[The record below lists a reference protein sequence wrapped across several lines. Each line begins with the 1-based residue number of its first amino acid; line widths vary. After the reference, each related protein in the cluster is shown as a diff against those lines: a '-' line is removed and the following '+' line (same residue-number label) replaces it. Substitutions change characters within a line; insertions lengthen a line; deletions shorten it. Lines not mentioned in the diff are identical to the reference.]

1 MTATSEATSSR
12 LDRVRARLEELRLD
26 ALIVTAP
33 SNRRWVA
40 GFTGSAGV
48 ALVGKNVAR
57 VASDSRYW
65 EQLAL
70 QSPGFELVRTTGA
83 LPTWGRAFLA
93 GLGGARVGFE
103 PASLS
108 YAEYEEWTHAIADLP
123 SGDRPA
129 LVPAPKAIEVLRM
142 VKEPDEL
149 AALERAVLLG
159 DAACEHAMSV
169 MKPGMTE
176 LALAWEVQRYAM
188 EHGADSLSFD
198 TIIAGGPW
206 GALPHARPRDV
217 PLEAGQGVVL
227 DLGVR
232 VDGYCSDLTR
242 TVYLDAGG
250 GAPDAKFREVYDIV
264 LTAQTMAEERIEAG
278 MPGKLGHE
286 IAHEVIRRA
295 GYGDA
300 FGHGLGHGVGLDIHE
315 DPRLSPLYDG
325 PIEEGHVVTV
335 EPGIYIPGW
344 GGVRIEDQCVMEHG
358 RLRVISTAA
367 KLDLEVKA
375 GAGR

>member
-1 MTATSEATSSR
+1 VTAASGHTAR
-12 LDRVRARLEELRLD
+12 LDRVRARLDELGLD
-26 ALIVTAP
+26 GLVVSAP

-48 ALVGKNVAR
+48 VFAGKTEAR
-57 VASDSRYW
+57 IASDSRYW
-65 EQLAL
+65 EQIGL
-70 QSPGFELVRTTGA
+70 QSPGFALVKTRGA
-83 LPTWGRAFLA
+83 LASWVQEFLA
-93 GLGGARVGFE
+93 GTGGQRIGFE
-103 PASLS
+103 PAALA
-108 YAEYEEWTHAIADLP
+108 YAEYEEWTRALGDLP
-123 SGDRPA
+123 ASDRPQF
-129 LVPAPKAIEVLRM
+129 VPAPQAIEALRM

-159 DAACEHAMSV
+159 DAACEHALAV
-169 MKPGMTE
+169 IEPGMTE
-176 LALAWEVQRYAM
+176 QALAREIQRYAI

-206 GALPHARPRDV
+206 GALPHARPRPV

-227 DLGVR
+227 DLGVK

-242 TVYLDAGG
+242 TVFLGE
-250 GAPDAKFREVYDIV
+250 PDAKFREIYDIV

-278 MPGKLGHE
+278 MPGKIGHE

-315 DPRLSPLYDG
+315 APRLAPLYEG

-335 EPGIYIPGW
+335 EPGIYLPGW
-344 GGVRIEDQCVMEHG
+344 GGVRIEDQCVMENG
-358 RLRVISTAA
+358 RLRVVSTAR
-367 KLDLEVKA
+367 KLDLTKSGA
-375 GAGR
+375 GAGVRA